1 VRFFYGGSAKSFF
14 SSQKDHDHFFH
25 MRTGAY
31 RIVYETFVSDD
42 VEGGLL

>member
-1 VRFFYGGSAKSFF
+1 MADQQNRFFHRK
-14 SSQKDHDHFFH
+14 KIMTIFFH

-31 RIVYETFVSDD
+31 RIVYETFVSDG